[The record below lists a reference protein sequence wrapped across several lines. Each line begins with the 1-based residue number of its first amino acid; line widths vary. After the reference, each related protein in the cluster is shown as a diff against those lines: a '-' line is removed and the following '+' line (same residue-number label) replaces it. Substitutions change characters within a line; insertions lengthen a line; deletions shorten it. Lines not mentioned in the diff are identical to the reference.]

1 MYRRFR
7 KTAAAVM
14 AAVLMLQGGS
24 FAAAAAE
31 PQQVT
36 ETQTQPAA
44 EPQTQEQTQP
54 ATEAQTQEQT
64 QPATEPQTQP
74 ATQPATEAQTQS
86 ETQPATEAQTQSET
100 QTQTSQTQSETQ
112 EQTASSSGQTEENTE
127 ENTEKKNKKNK
138 KQKETEPSERKND
151 GTKMSSSKL
160 ASGLGN
166 ALRYLFAANTV
177 NGPET
182 LLESQEFASG
192 ETGAS
197 IISSLKS
204 FSVELANA
212 RSASDVEIINVYA
225 DENGKLDEK
234 QLKDKFENG
243 VIDVTKKYCVINVIA
258 ASPGQALSFSG
269 YDMVLSGT
277 PVVYDDEAD
286 TGDVLYNFAAL
297 DGEDFVGYT
306 GTLTLTG
313 QPGLQGTYLA
323 PEADVQVQSDLA
335 GAVYA
340 DTVTVADQVTDLLNI
355 AFLVQRTAAEEP
367 ENTTE
372 EQTEDGTEA
381 QSEDGT
387 EAQTEDGT
395 EDQSENVT
403 ESQTEDGTEA
413 QTEDAT
419 EPQTEDGTEVQTED
433 VTKEQT
439 EAVTEDATETQTE
452 DGTEEQTEAVTEAQT
467 EDMTKVQS
475 ESGTEAQTESQ
486 SPGESESGG
495 AADEDGSDGQLY
507 EEQITDTADAVLDM
521 AAYLSGGV
529 SVYYSAETTE
539 VNFRLSFENS
549 SSAASSGKI
558 AVRTAVDILNQDGTL
573 RTAKD
578 TLVVPATDAASA
590 PASVSLQKGAV
601 YYLELSEI
609 PDGYSA
615 VPRIYVMAGTDGT
628 VTFSPENIVQLTD
641 GTATITLSE
650 NSNQQNGTAVLS
662 VMRGDGKGASSGT
675 AVTDAA
681 FVVKNSAGEI
691 VKDTDGNPYYIHYTG
706 SQVVLS
712 GLAAGSYT
720 LSQLRTDAGYKIAGD
735 INFEIKSDAQTIIE
749 SATNLETILNEP
761 VASDEASVS
770 VLAQARFNDVVLT
783 ADEGVRQEYYLAVF
797 ADREGKTRT
806 SGVASAVF
814 TPGQQQSSQV
824 TFSGYESQSG
834 GTYYIIAVDEF
845 GQALKTDDQ
854 SGLKFAP
861 LLISGAGVSVPAV
874 FPFDFGNKE
883 SDFPTGSFYYMA
895 PVRMTKRVLN
905 GDGSDR
911 ATTETFYAKLFS
923 DAAMTQ
929 PAADFTFAMGG
940 GSSVSAKAQV
950 KMTSA
955 RAVFYPAETN
965 QDGTV
970 TDASAA
976 DFPYVITCPASVEI
990 VCQKDASSEAAAA
1003 TEITIVNQVNADA
1016 SVVSV
1021 RLTDE
1026 KGALFADKSIQ
1037 WVIKGTDGKI
1047 VSVNNKTV
1055 FQKSEMLL
1063 KGLTPGQTYL
1073 LSEVSAPSGYAPA
1086 ADVEFTVAEGVMTS
1100 VAMAHETAKTTNHSI
1115 SVQKQVYVGS
1125 HQVYAQDASDGR
1137 YAKAGRYTFYA
1148 ALFSDPA
1155 RTKKVSNVQ
1164 KITVSGFGGTTAFQN
1179 LKGNTTYYL
1188 AETNQYGEPLASTD
1202 SCTIQYSGGGEVKTS
1217 SGAQNAVITNVY
1229 SKLQSG
1235 YRYTALLTLKK
1246 QVTDAAG
1253 TAVNVNES
1261 FYIGIFRKSDYSD
1274 KPTIVRLDL
1283 KNASSAGAKRR
1294 ILLSGN
1300 SDITYYIAEVDAQGK
1315 RLAGSADFPYDSSVD
1330 SPQVKLTKSDS
1341 KTVTVTN
1348 RQKAAEDSKVTL
1360 YLTKRVYSGAQQI
1373 AVNDTFYAGLFK
1385 DEKFTQLYTNPIPL
1399 TLENKS
1405 ELTLKLSLNLGSA
1418 SGAKIY
1424 VAETDEKGNVIKDEE
1439 SFGYEIRLINSTAE
1453 FTKDRKEVQ
1462 TVLMNSVYGTST
1474 QDDWDQIFAS
1484 DGNDFG
1490 DYGSITGNGE
1500 ASASTSSP
1508 QTGDDTP
1515 IMWYIGLMAASF
1527 VLLAAGYRRRRL
1539 HSKE

>member
-1 MYRRFR
+1 
-7 KTAAAVM
+7 M

-36 ETQTQPAA
+36 ETQTQPAAEPQTQPAA

-182 LLESQEFASG
+182 LLESQELASG

-197 IISSLKS
+197 IIGSLKG

-234 QLKDKFENG
+234 QLRDKFENG

-306 GTLTLTG
+306 GTLTLAG

-372 EQTEDGTEA
+372 DGTEEQTEDV
-381 QSEDGT
+381 T

-395 EDQSENVT
+395 EEQT
-403 ESQTEDGTEA
+403 EDATETQTEEQTEDGTEEQTEDGTEA
-413 QTEDAT
+413 QTEDM
-419 EPQTEDGTEVQTED
+419 
-433 VTKEQT
+433 T
-439 EAVTEDATETQTE
+439 EA
-452 DGTEEQTEAVTEAQT
+452 
-467 EDMTKVQS
+467 QS
-475 ESGTEAQTESQ
+475 ESGTEAQTEPQ
-486 SPGESESGG
+486 SPGESESGE
-495 AADEDGSDGQLY
+495 AAESEEGPGGQLY
-507 EEQITDTADAVLDM
+507 TEQITDTADVVLDM

-549 SSAASSGKI
+549 SPAVPSGKI

-650 NSNQQNGTAVLS
+650 NSKQQDGTAVLS
-662 VMRGDGKGASSGT
+662 VMRGDGQGASSGT

-681 FVVKNSAGEI
+681 FVVKNAAGEI

-712 GLAAGSYT
+712 GLAAGIYT

-749 SATNLETILNEP
+749 SAANLETILNEP

-797 ADREGKTRT
+797 ADQEGKTRM

-861 LLISGAGVSVPAV
+861 LLISGAGAGAGVPAV
-874 FPFDFGNKE
+874 FPFDFGNTE

-911 ATTETFYAKLFS
+911 ASTETFYAKLFS

-940 GSSVSAKAQV
+940 ASSVSAKAQV

-955 RAVFYPAETN
+955 RAVFYPAETK

-976 DFPYVITCPASVEI
+976 DFAYVIMCPASVEI
-990 VCQKDASSEAAAA
+990 VCQENASAIDSGAAAV
-1003 TEITIVNQVNADA
+1003 TEITIVNQVNTDA

-1086 ADVEFTVAEGVMTS
+1086 ADVEFTVAEGVMTTVTMS
-1100 VAMAHETAKTTNHSI
+1100 HEAAKTTNHSI
-1115 SVQKQVYVGS
+1115 SVTKQVYAGS

-1137 YAKAGRYTFYA
+1137 YAKEGCYTFYA
-1148 ALFSDPA
+1148 ALFSDPG

-1164 KITVSGFGGTTAFQN
+1164 KSTVSGFEGTTEFQN
-1179 LKGNTTYYL
+1179 LKRNTTYYL
-1188 AETNQYGEPLASTD
+1188 AETNPYGEPLASTA
-1202 SCTIQYSGGGEVKTS
+1202 SCTIQYSADGVVKTS
-1217 SGAQNAVITNVY
+1217 SEAQSAVITNIH
-1229 SKLQSG
+1229 SKRPSG

-1261 FYIGIFRKSDYSD
+1261 FYIGLFRQSDYSG
-1274 KPTIVRLDL
+1274 KPQIVRLDL
-1283 KNASSAGAKRR
+1283 ENASSASVKCT
-1294 ILLSGN
+1294 ILFPGD
-1300 SDITYYIAEVDAQGK
+1300 SDFPYYIAEVDAQGK

-1330 SPQVKLTKSDS
+1330 SPQVKMTRSGS

-1490 DYGSITGNGE
+1490 DYSSITGNGE

-1508 QTGDDTP
+1508 QTGDGTP

-1527 VLLAAGYRRRRL
+1527 VLLAAGYRSRKL

>member
-1 MYRRFR
+1 
-7 KTAAAVM
+7 M

-36 ETQTQPAA
+36 ETQTQPAAEPQTQEQTQPAA

-74 ATQPATEAQTQS
+74 ATQPATEAQTQA
-86 ETQPATEAQTQSET
+86 ATEAQTQSET

-160 ASGLGN
+160 ASELGN

-182 LLESQEFASG
+182 LLESQELASG

-197 IISSLKS
+197 IIGSLKG

-297 DGEDFVGYT
+297 DGEAFVGYT
-306 GTLTLTG
+306 GTLTLAG

-387 EAQTEDGT
+387 EAQTEAGT

-403 ESQTEDGTEA
+403 EPQTEAVTEAQTEDATETQTEDVTEEQTEDGTEEQTEDGTEA
-413 QTEDAT
+413 QTEDMT
-419 EPQTEDGTEVQTED
+419 E
-433 VTKEQT
+433 
-439 EAVTEDATETQTE
+439 
-452 DGTEEQTEAVTEAQT
+452 
-467 EDMTKVQS
+467 VQS

-521 AAYLSGGV
+521 AAYLSGGA

-578 TLVVPATDAASA
+578 TLVVPATDAAST
-590 PASVSLQKGAV
+590 PASVGLQKGAV

-675 AVTDAA
+675 AVMDAA

-712 GLAAGSYT
+712 GLAADSYT

-735 INFEIKSDAQTIIE
+735 INFEIKSDTQTIIE
-749 SATNLETILNEP
+749 SAANLKMILNEP
-761 VASDEASVS
+761 VAEGEASVS
-770 VLAQARFNDVVLT
+770 VLAQARFNNVVLT

-797 ADREGKTRT
+797 EDEDGTKRT

-824 TFSGYESQSG
+824 TFSGYEKQGVSE
-834 GTYYIIAVDEF
+834 YYIIAVDEF
-845 GQALKTDDQ
+845 GQALKDDQ
-854 SGLKFAP
+854 NGLKFAP
-861 LLISGAGVSVPAV
+861 LLISGAGVPAV
-874 FPFDFGNKE
+874 FPFDFGNTE

-929 PAADFTFAMGG
+929 PAADFTLAMGG
-940 GSSVSAKAQV
+940 ASSVSGEAQV

-990 VCQKDASSEAAAA
+990 LCQKDASSEAAAA

-1021 RLTDE
+1021 RITDE

-1188 AETNQYGEPLASTD
+1188 AETNQYGEPLASTA
-1202 SCTIQYSGGGEVKTS
+1202 SCTIQYSGDGAVKTS
-1217 SGAQNAVITNVY
+1217 SGAQSAVITNVY

-1490 DYGSITGNGE
+1490 DYSSITGNGE

-1508 QTGDDTP
+1508 QTDDGTP
-1515 IMWYIGLMAASF
+1515 LMWYIGLMAASF
-1527 VLLAAGYRRRRL
+1527 VLLAAGYRSRKL